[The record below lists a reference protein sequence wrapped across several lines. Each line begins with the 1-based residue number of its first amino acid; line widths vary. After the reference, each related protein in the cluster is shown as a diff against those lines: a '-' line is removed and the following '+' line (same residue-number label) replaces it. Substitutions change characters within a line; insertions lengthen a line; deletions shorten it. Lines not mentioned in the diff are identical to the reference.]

1 MIVSFVMYFTNPVS
15 DNEGLAKLRDA
26 VDNNKKLGNLTVE
39 ALKIIHPVNTTT
51 TASNEGSTGNPSI
64 SSQKGNHL
72 TVKREK
78 IYQGPQVTTTSMA
91 TIMSK
96 NQFV

>member
-1 MIVSFVMYFTNPVS
+1 MIVSFAMYFTTLVG

-26 VDNNKKLGNLTVE
+26 VNNKKKLGNLTVE
-39 ALKIIHPVNTTT
+39 ALKIMHPVNPTTA
-51 TASNEGSTGNPSI
+51 ASNEGSTGNPSN

-78 IYQGPQVTTTSMA
+78 IYQGP
-91 TIMSK
+91 
-96 NQFV
+96 